1 MTVTT
6 GATGVITHID
16 GGVATVT
23 LSNPQRKNALTVQMW
38 ADLATT
44 VGELDGRADVRAMV
58 IRGAEGNFSSGLDLA
73 YLIEADLTAEGTI
86 DPAAVTSPAELAI
99 TTATTPVIAAIEGY
113 CLGGGALVAIAAD
126 IRIASTSARLSLPPA
141 KLGVVYPASSIKY
154 LVALIGPSRAKLLLL
169 TAETLDAAGA
179 LAIGLVDR
187 VVPAEGLDE
196 EIRAITRAISRGSAL
211 SQAATKRLVETCV
224 DRPGDLESERN
235 RWHSLSLSSG
245 ELAEGIASFVERRKP
260 AFGWSHGGN
269 DIGGENQHGGSV

>member
-6 GATGVITHID
+6 GAVGVIASID
-16 GGVATVT
+16 GGVATLV
-23 LSNPQRKNALTVQMW
+23 LSNPARKNALTVQMW

-44 VGELDGRADVRAMV
+44 VQELDARPDVRVMV
-58 IRGAEGNFSSGLDLA
+58 IRGADGNFSSGLDLA
-73 YLIEADLTAEGTI
+73 YLIEADLTADGTI
-86 DPAAVTSPAELAI
+86 DPAAVTSPAETAI
-99 TTATTPVIAAIEGY
+99 TRATTPVIAAIEGY

-169 TAETLDAAGA
+169 TAETLDAASA

-196 EIRAITRAISRGSAL
+196 EIRAVTRAIVRGSAL
-211 SQAATKRLVETCV
+211 SQAATKRLVETV
-224 DRPGDLESERN
+224 TDRPGDLEAERN

-245 ELAEGIASFVERRKP
+245 ELAEGVASFVERRKP
-260 AFGWSHGGN
+260 VFRWSAGN
-269 DIGGENQHGGSV
+269 DAPG